1 MGCVTKVHWPGRG
14 RIVAPCLAAVLFLLP
29 AGCARREKIT
39 SLAQLEDKTFAVVSG
54 TVADQLVLS
63 RFPRAK
69 LTYYNTA
76 LDACMAVK
84 SGKADAAGYD
94 EPILRNIA
102 AKNPGLTVLPEK
114 VTTDDYGFAVQ
125 LGNRE
130 LKTTIDAVVAE
141 LKRNGTYP
149 AMMERWLPRTGRP
162 APMPAVASSG
172 STGVLRL
179 GTAAVTEPFAFV
191 DGSGEVVGF
200 DIELARQVAR
210 RLDRR
215 LEVVNMDFGALIPAL
230 TAGKV
235 DMIAA
240 CITITEERARRVLFS
255 EPYYTGGI
263 SALVR
268 E

>member
-1 MGCVTKVHWPGRG
+1 MTIGR
-14 RIVAPCLAAVLFLLP
+14 RSRLIARCLLVGLFLLP
-29 AGCARREKIT
+29 AGCATREKIT
-39 SLAQLEDKTFAVVSG
+39 SLAQLENKTFAVVSG
-54 TVADQLVLS
+54 TAADQLVLS

-69 LTYYNTA
+69 LTYYNTT

-84 SGKADAAGYD
+84 AGKADAAGYD

-114 VTTDDYGFAVQ
+114 VTVDDYGFAVQ
-125 LGNRE
+125 LANHD
-130 LKTTIDAVVAE
+130 LKAAIDTVVAE
-141 LKRNGTYP
+141 LRRNGTYA

-162 APMPAVASSG
+162 APMPDVGGSG
-172 STGVLRL
+172 GQGVLRL

-191 DGSGEVVGF
+191 DGSGQVVGF
-200 DIELARQVAR
+200 DVELARYVAR
-210 RLDRR
+210 RLDKR
-215 LEVVNMDFGALIPAL
+215 LEVVNMDFGGLIPAL
-230 TAGKV
+230 IAGKV

-240 CITITEERARRVLFS
+240 CITITPERAKRVLFS
-255 EPYYTGGI
+255 EPYYRGGI